1 MPVFGGVH
9 KNMYEI
15 FAKLLQ
21 ERGITAYRVSMDT
34 GVPQST
40 LSGWKQGVSR
50 PKYESMRKIADY
62 FGVTVAYLAGE
73 EDDTPS
79 ELRVEAGKGLRRVT
93 QKDLDHLAAYYAAD
107 DATRAAIDLLL
118 EKFKQT

>member
-1 MPVFGGVH
+1 
-9 KNMYEI
+9 MYEI

-40 LSGWKQGVSR
+40 LSGWKQGLSR

-62 FGVTVAYLAGE
+62 FGVTVDYLTGKSE
-73 EDDTPS
+73 EKKKSVLP
-79 ELRVEAGKGLRRVT
+79 EENGLDEEFIRSYSRLNET
-93 QKDLDHLAAYYAAD
+93 N
-107 DATRAAIDLLL
+107 RAQIDSLIQFLLSR
-118 EKFKQT
+118 QGQ

>member
-1 MPVFGGVH
+1 
-9 KNMYEI
+9 MYEI

-73 EDDTPS
+73 EDETPS
-79 ELRVEAGKGLRRVT
+79 ELRVEAGKGLRRIT